1 MGTQLAGTLR
11 PGEKC
16 DPDSLSHPPVIR
28 ILMARCDM
36 PLPKLPAHGLFIR
49 YGKFE
54 AAAYGRWAVMGLV
67 SLIAIGGACALRY
80 LGLL

>member
-1 MGTQLAGTLR
+1 
-11 PGEKC
+11 
-16 DPDSLSHPPVIR
+16 
-28 ILMARCDM
+28 MARCDM